1 MPAATADKRTRIPTL
16 YANEEYGTKRGK
28 RQQTPLMS
36 LTMQLTSDPRRA
48 DRERRF
54 KPPPPNS
61 APAEDL
67 TTDYMNILGMV
78 FSMCGLMMRLK
89 WCAWTAVFCSSISF
103 ANSRVSDDT
112 KQIVSSFM
120 LSISA
125 VVMSYLQNP
134 SPMSPPWYLHIT
146 NVKMLA
152 INILT
157 LFLKSFN

>member
-1 MPAATADKRTRIPTL
+1 
-16 YANEEYGTKRGK
+16 
-28 RQQTPLMS
+28 
-36 LTMQLTSDPRRA
+36 MQLNADPRRA

-54 KPPPPNS
+54 KPPPPTS

-67 TTDYMNILGMV
+67 TTDYMNILGMI

-134 SPMSPPWYLHIT
+134 APMSSPW
-146 NVKMLA
+146 A
-152 INILT
+152 ALT
-157 LFLKSFN
+157 T

>member
-1 MPAATADKRTRIPTL
+1 
-16 YANEEYGTKRGK
+16 
-28 RQQTPLMS
+28 
-36 LTMQLTSDPRRA
+36 MQLTSDPRRA
-48 DRERRF
+48 DRERKF
-54 KPPPPNS
+54 KPPPPS
-61 APAEDL
+61 AAPADDL

-134 SPMSPPWYLHIT
+134 APMSPPWAALS
-146 NVKMLA
+146 N
-152 INILT
+152 
-157 LFLKSFN
+157 